1 MGAVPATFLD
11 LFAAKVALQL
21 GLLDAPSAVGGLQAL
36 DQGAAPDLPQ
46 WLARTR
52 GVPADKTARVDRM
65 ARRCM
70 FLKGEVVYLRL
81 LRDRKLVDEEA
92 LRPFLLKVRQV
103 VEKDLRLGG
112 LLVEARKLA
121 PEVDREL
128 ATQGAEM
135 LERDNVAVADRF
147 RKASYAGIDQNMQ
160 TVAEVIQ
167 AADQAALASASTP
180 SRPLPAPPRPIGVAA
195 SPEAT
200 FGLQPGPAKVV
211 PAERA
216 TQQLSPLS
224 ESAVLN
230 DSNEKTSEFQGKG
243 GAAQPDDRRSASS
256 ASEPLPP
263 ELIRTGLDEKYHIGK
278 KLGEGGMG
286 AVYLAWAKDDEKRE
300 RPMALK
306 VVLDGAKTA
315 DASARFKREILATS
329 FCSDEHV
336 IEIYDAAETKDG
348 SFYMAMECIVGEQL
362 DELLKREG
370 PLPLTRLVPLIEQVL
385 LGLDA
390 IHRANIVHRDI
401 KPQNFR
407 IYRDPAGRERVKIMD
422 FGIARVLDAEDSG
435 AGEQF
440 YTTMAGKI
448 TGSPAYIAPESI
460 TEPQIDQRADLYS
473 LGIAIV
479 RVATG
484 RLPFVAKDPNE
495 FLPMHLYKKP
505 PLLRE
510 LLPDAPVE
518 MEAFVSRL
526 LEKAPNK
533 RTPSAADALVE
544 LRQKV
549 MPALGLSGG
558 LNGGGQAAPA
568 PTTAQPPGLTA
579 TPPPASLPAIPAMPT
594 GFEATAADAFPG
606 AAGPIV
612 APTTPQST
620 PAPAATP
627 TPQSTPAPPKKT
639 SQIATAETA
648 DELEPARPSTPAAEP
663 KPEVVGT
670 GPFSSVA
677 TANMPAQPPA
687 KKGNAAKA
695 VFLVLLAVV
704 ILVGIVVAVV
714 LGTKK

>member
-1 MGAVPATFLD
+1 MPATFLD

-21 GLLDAPSAVGGLQAL
+21 GLLDAPTAVGGLQAL

-46 WLARTR
+46 WLGRTR
-52 GVPADKTARVDRM
+52 GAPADKITRVDRL

-70 FLKGEVVYLRL
+70 FLKGEAVYLRL

-121 PEVDREL
+121 PEIDREL
-128 ATQGAEM
+128 ATQATEM
-135 LERDNVAVADRF
+135 LERDNVAVTERF

-180 SRPLPAPPRPIGVAA
+180 SRPLPAPPRPVGVAA

-200 FGLQPGPAKVV
+200 FGLAPGPAKVA

-230 DSNEKTSEFQGKG
+230 DSNEKTSEFQ
-243 GAAQPDDRRSASS
+243 DRSPRPA
-256 ASEPLPP
+256 EPLPP

-370 PLPLTRLVPLIEQVL
+370 PLPLTRLVPLLEQVL

-526 LEKAPNK
+526 LEKAPSK

-544 LRQKV
+544 LRTKV

-558 LNGGGQAAPA
+558 LNGGGQAPQAPVPA
-568 PTTAQPPGLTA
+568 PVA
-579 TPPPASLPAIPAMPT
+579 TPPPASLPAVPAMPT

-612 APTTPQST
+612 APTTP
-620 PAPAATP
+620 APTATP

-639 SQIATAETA
+639 SQLATAETA
-648 DELEPARPSTPAAEP
+648 DELEPARSSTPATTPPAGD
-663 KPEVVGT
+663 VVGT
-670 GPFSSVA
+670 GPFSAVA
-677 TANMPAQPPA
+677 TAKLDAQPEQ
-687 KKGNAAKA
+687 KKGGAGR
-695 VFLVLLAVV
+695 LVLLLLLVLV
-704 ILVGIVVAVV
+704 LVGGFTAAVV
-714 LGTKK
+714 LAIRK